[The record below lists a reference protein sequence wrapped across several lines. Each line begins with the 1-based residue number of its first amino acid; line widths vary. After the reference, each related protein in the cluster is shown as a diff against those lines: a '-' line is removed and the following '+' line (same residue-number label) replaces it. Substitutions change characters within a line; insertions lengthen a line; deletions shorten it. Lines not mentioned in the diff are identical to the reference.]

1 MKTIIKTRV
10 RFGYRENYKGI
21 SSKSGSKR
29 SKTEEKKS
37 QKESFIKNI
46 GLIKKKMVYINEI
59 NTIEYFRKYY

>member
-1 MKTIIKTRV
+1 MLDR
-10 RFGYRENYKGI
+10 YRKKCKPKCRRSKKRI

-29 SKTEEKKS
+29 SKKEEKKS